1 MKAKRPDIERLY
13 EHELHVYFKYES
25 LDASELVEILSN
37 LDRLYKKVL
46 GISSPVYIH
55 DDRAFR
61 NFMEITSI
69 NTGES
74 INFKLKEGWRPEFKI
89 ESGDLNVYCPK
100 NLGIPAL
107 IFLLILTSIQNSL
120 NIYNTYQDMEL
131 KKIERQIKEIEL
143 YQKLEEKRRMKGS
156 RAINMQVNKTVKYF
170 IENQRITYVEINGI
184 EIPKS
189 KRKWGQVYYKM
200 GSSLLLTHGR

>member
-1 MKAKRPDIERLY
+1 METKRPDIERLY

-25 LDASELVEILSN
+25 LDASELIEILN
-37 LDRLYKKVL
+37 NFEKLYKKVL
-46 GISSPVYIH
+46 AISAPVYIH

-61 NFMEITSI
+61 NFLEIASI

-74 INFKLKEGWRPEFKI
+74 INFKLKEGWRPEFKV

-107 IFLLILTSIQNSL
+107 IFLLILTAIQNS
-120 NIYNTYQDMEL
+120 IGTYNTYQDMEL

-143 YQKLEEKRRMKGS
+143 YQKLEEQRRMKGS
-156 RAINMQVNKTVKYF
+156 RAINMQINKTIKYF
-170 IENQRITYVEINGI
+170 IENPRVTYVEINGI
-184 EIPKS
+184 EIPKDK
-189 KRKWGQVYYKM
+189 KRKRKYPWGDED
-200 GSSLLLTHGR
+200 R